1 MTKEV
6 LTFTL
11 NFDKDSLCAV
21 DMPGD
26 SIVLSAREQGD
37 AICIWALV
45 DPASERKLKE
55 FVVMGTGHEI
65 PEFGDR
71 LIRFVGAA
79 NLHGGEMMFHV
90 FEFLD

>member
-6 LTFTL
+6 LTFKL
-11 NFDKDSLCAV
+11 DFDKDHLCTTLMPEDSL
-21 DMPGD
+21 
-26 SIVLSAREQGD
+26 VLSAREQGD
-37 AICIWALV
+37 SICVWALV
-45 DPASERKLKE
+45 DPASPKKLKE
-55 FVVMGTGHEI
+55 FVVMGTGHEM

-71 LIRFVGAA
+71 RIRFVGAA

>member
-6 LTFTL
+6 LTFAL
-11 NFDKDSLCAV
+11 NFDREPLCIV
-21 DMPGD
+21 EMPGD
-26 SIVLSAREQGD
+26 SLVLSAREQGD
-37 AICIWALV
+37 SICVWALC

-55 FVVMGTGHEI
+55 FVVMGTGHEL

-71 LIRFVGAA
+71 KIRFIGAA
-79 NLHGGEMMFHV
+79 NLHGGKMAFHV